1 MSRSAGGVDGGAED
15 VTKEPPAYRVYVI
28 ELSPDVLGKKRVAD
42 ENAGRREDKP
52 CVYVGQTARTPEER
66 FAQHKSG
73 KRSSR
78 IVREYGVRLRPRL
91 YRNVGPFATR
101 AEAEAAESKLAEK
114 LRGRGYVV
122 WSR

>member
-1 MSRSAGGVDGGAED
+1 MRGDTGVSD
-15 VTKEPPAYRVYVI
+15 KEPPAYRVYVI
-28 ELSPDVLGKKRVAD
+28 ELSPEVLGKKRVAD
-42 ENAGRREDKP
+42 ENADRRADKP

-66 FAQHKSG
+66 FAQHKDG

-78 IVREYGVRLRPRL
+78 IVREYGVKLKPRL

-101 AEAEAAESKLAEK
+101 AEAESAESRLAEK
-114 LRGRGYVV
+114 LRRRGYAV